1 LFAQKVNIFER
12 NAGFKNFI
20 EIIITEDLFLDL
32 STILGIGAAFG
43 LMLMA
48 ILQGGPLSIFVNI
61 PSILIVFGGTA
72 GNTLVNYPFSD
83 VFDAFNVA
91 KKTILYK
98 EQSVNSLIVQLME
111 FANKARKEGI
121 LALQG
126 AMDSINDEFL
136 IKAMQMAVDGQEPE
150 TLKTMLATEV
160 EYIQQRHDK
169 GANIFLSIGAY
180 APAMGMVGTLI
191 GLVQMLQTMDDPASI
206 GPAMAVALLTT
217 FYGAVIANILAIPMA
232 GKLKMRSEAELL
244 TKTLIIEGMQSILS
258 GENPRIMEQKL
269 HAFIAPKLRESTF
282 KR

>member
-1 LFAQKVNIFER
+1 M
-12 NAGFKNFI
+12 
-20 EIIITEDLFLDL
+20 DL

-61 PSILIVFGGTA
+61 PSIMIVFGGTA

-98 EQSVNSLIVQLME
+98 EQSINTLIVQLME

-126 AMDSINDEFL
+126 AMEEINDEFL

-150 TLKTMLATEV
+150 TLRNMLTTEI
-160 EYIQQRHDK
+160 EYIQQRHEK
-169 GANIFLSIGAY
+169 GASIFLSIGTY

-191 GLVQMLQTMDDPASI
+191 GLVQMLQTMADPSTI

-217 FYGAVIANILAIPMA
+217 FYGAVIANVIFIPMA
-232 GKLKMRSEAELL
+232 GKLKMRSESELL

-282 KR
+282 KK

>member
-1 LFAQKVNIFER
+1 
-12 NAGFKNFI
+12 
-20 EIIITEDLFLDL
+20 LDL

-48 ILQGGPLSIFVNI
+48 ILQGGPLSIFINI
-61 PSILIVFGGTA
+61 PSIMIVFGGTA
-72 GNTLVNYPFSD
+72 GNTLVNYPFGD

-126 AMDSINDEFL
+126 AMDTINDEFL

-150 TLKTMLATEV
+150 TLKAMLATEV
-160 EYIQQRHDK
+160 EYIQQRHEK
-169 GANIFLSIGAY
+169 GASIFLSIGAY

-217 FYGAVIANILAIPMA
+217 FYGAVIANIIAIPMA

>member
-1 LFAQKVNIFER
+1 M
-12 NAGFKNFI
+12 
-20 EIIITEDLFLDL
+20 DL

-48 ILQGGPLSIFVNI
+48 IVQGGPLSIFINV
-61 PSILIVFGGTA
+61 PALMIVFGGTA
-72 GNTLVNYPFSD
+72 GNTLVHYPFSD

-98 EQSVNSLIVQLME
+98 EQSVNELIVQLME

-126 AMDSINDEFL
+126 AMDSIQDEFL

-150 TLKTMLATEV
+150 TLRNMLDTEI
-160 EYIQQRHDK
+160 EYIQQRHEK
-169 GANIFLSIGAY
+169 GANIFLAIGAY

-191 GLVQMLQTMDDPASI
+191 GLVQMLQTMDDPTTI

-217 FYGAVIANILAIPMA
+217 FYGAVIANVFAIPMA
-232 GKLKMRSEAELL
+232 GKLKLRSESELL

>member
-1 LFAQKVNIFER
+1 M
-12 NAGFKNFI
+12 
-20 EIIITEDLFLDL
+20 DL

-48 ILQGGPLSIFVNI
+48 ILQGGPLSIFINV
-61 PSILIVFGGTA
+61 PSIMIVFGGTA

-98 EQSVNSLIVQLME
+98 EQSVNDLIIQLME

-126 AMDSINDEFL
+126 AMENINDEFL

-150 TLKTMLATEV
+150 TLRNMLNTEV
-160 EYIQQRHDK
+160 DYIQMRHEK
-169 GANIFLSIGAY
+169 GASIFLSIGAY

-191 GLVQMLQTMDDPASI
+191 GLVQMLQTMDDPATI

-217 FYGAVIANILAIPMA
+217 FYGAVIANVICLPMA
-232 GKLKMRSEAELL
+232 GKLKMRSENELL

-269 HAFIAPKLRESTF
+269 HAFISPKLRESTF
-282 KR
+282 KK